1 MRVHPHLFFEALA
14 YFVAARVFFWYRRRG
29 GDTIDYV
36 TRWSIVAA
44 AAVGAVL
51 GSKLLYWFEDPA
63 LTWAHR
69 ADPVFLMAGKTI
81 VGGLLGGLLLV
92 ELTKRM
98 IGIHE
103 RTGDLFA
110 VPLSVGMV
118 IGRIGCFLTGLD
130 DHTYG
135 TATRLPWGVDFGDG
149 IRRHPTQLYEA
160 LFCLALAVFLH
171 RMLRRP
177 HEPGDVFKAFMV
189 AYLGLRLGLDFIKP
203 YDPPVLLGLQSIQW
217 AALLGL
223 AFYARDIRRW
233 LTAARPAPRL
243 AAVAAEGKTSS

>member
-1 MRVHPHLFFEALA
+1 MRIHPHLFFEALA
-14 YFVAARVFFWYRRRG
+14 YFVAARVFFWYRRRT
-29 GDTIDYV
+29 GDTVDYV
-36 TRWSIVAA
+36 ARWSIVAA
-44 AAVGAVL
+44 ASVGAVI
-51 GSKLLYWFEDPA
+51 GSKVLYWLEDPA

-69 ADPVFLMAGKTI
+69 TDPVFLMEGKTI

-92 ELTKRM
+92 EFIKHQL
-98 IGIHE
+98 GIRE

-135 TATRLPWGVDFGDG
+135 TATSLPWGVDFGDG

-160 LFCLALAVFLH
+160 LVCLALAIFLH

-177 HEPGDVFKAFMV
+177 HESGDVFKAFMV
-189 AYLGLRLGLDFIKP
+189 AYLGLRFALDFIKP

-217 AALLGL
+217 TCLLGL

-233 LTAARPAPRL
+233 LTARPAPRL
-243 AAVAAEGKTSS
+243 AAAAAEGKTS